1 MPQRHERKGG
11 RADDRGSGMSPRELI
26 DTVYA
31 RLVELDCEPR
41 LSPDGR
47 TITATCPCCRE
58 PNGFEMTLP
67 ASEPERPQ

>member
-1 MPQRHERKGG
+1 
-11 RADDRGSGMSPRELI
+11 MSPREMI
-26 DTVYA
+26 DKVYG

-58 PNGFEMTLP
+58 PNGFELTLP
-67 ASEPERPQ
+67 AAKPERPQ